1 MKHKGN
7 LRKCGLEGM
16 NKLLGLLHEPR
27 SHVLQSGLETVA
39 SPKAHGKGLPVY
51 YSEFSPHWRLLS
63 PTKCG

>member
-7 LRKCGLEGM
+7 LTKCSLEDM
-16 NKLLGLLHEPR
+16 SKLFLGLLHEPR
-27 SHVLQSGLETVA
+27 SRVLQSGLET
-39 SPKAHGKGLPVY
+39 HGKGLPVY